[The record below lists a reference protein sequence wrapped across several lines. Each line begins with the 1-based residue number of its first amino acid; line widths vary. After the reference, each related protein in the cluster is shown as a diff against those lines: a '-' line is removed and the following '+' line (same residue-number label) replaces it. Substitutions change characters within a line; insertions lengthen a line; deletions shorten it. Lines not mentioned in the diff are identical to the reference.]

1 MARKTKP
8 LAQGLALLG
17 WDPNASTYSADFCP
31 GCRKRPDPDCACCG
45 APTDIILPAG
55 KCALT
60 LCKRCH
66 NAIRAVKIQASA
78 ERTPRPRKQRT
89 KRQRMPSVA

>member
-1 MARKTKP
+1 MARKQKP

-45 APTDIILPAG
+45 APTYRDQSSAHPGGGGAH
-55 KCALT
+55 C
-60 LCKRCH
+60 
-66 NAIRAVKIQASA
+66 QA
-78 ERTPRPRKQRT
+78 T
-89 KRQRMPSVA
+89 